1 MSPKTIFLI
10 ATRLVGLIFLLFAI
24 PSAITAFMFYQKNNG
39 DASYDLMTTIYMPVL
54 SQGFIGV
61 MLILL
66 GPLFAFGFPEKE
78 RWETKI
84 NTLGLTVVGLRFVGF
99 FYACQKLGS
108 IFSVI
113 ASGEKG
119 ANTPVLADVVGL
131 IVFALFGFFAP
142 AIAAMLPGSTS
153 LASSEAENQ
162 LPPESS

>member
-10 ATRLVGLIFLLFAI
+10 ATRLVGLVFLLFAI
-24 PSAITAFMFYQKNNG
+24 PSAITAFMFYQKNKG
-39 DASYDLMTTIYMPVL
+39 DSSFELMTTLYMPVL
-54 SQGFIGV
+54 SQGFIGI

-84 NTLGLTVVGLRFVGF
+84 NTLGLTVVSLRFVGF

-113 ASGEKG
+113 ATGEKTG
-119 ANTPVLADVVGL
+119 NTPLLADVVGV

-142 AIAAMLPGSTS
+142 TIATMLPGSQS
-153 LASSEAENQ
+153 VVNMQSEIT
-162 LPPESS
+162 PPSDVD